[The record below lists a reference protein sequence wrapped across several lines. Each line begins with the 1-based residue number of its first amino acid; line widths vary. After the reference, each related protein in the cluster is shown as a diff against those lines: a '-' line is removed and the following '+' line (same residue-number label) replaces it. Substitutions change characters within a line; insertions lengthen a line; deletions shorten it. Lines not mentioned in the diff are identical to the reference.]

1 MGLICPSFS
10 KVNIGLKVLNQ
21 RDDGYHNIYTI
32 FQELNFGDS
41 IYIEKRDQGCKI
53 ISNVDWIPTDKSNI
67 CFKAYNEVKKEFS
80 GVKGLH
86 LKIEKKIPTGSG
98 LGGGSANAA
107 AVLKG
112 INKIYKLK
120 LTARE
125 LEQIARKIG
134 ADVPFFIKGKTQLGE
149 GVGEKLTQLHNTIIG
164 TYLLVIP
171 KFSISTEWAYSIIK
185 NKLNDQD
192 KKVNFS
198 SFFNGDYSSL
208 QIFENDFERIVI
220 PAYPEIGAIKIKLL
234 KLGARFVSLSGS
246 GSTVYG
252 IFDDEASA
260 KEAELLFNPSH
271 QTFLGT
277 PLSTDK
283 YLNHV

>member
-67 CFKAYNEVKKEFS
+67 CFKAYNEIRKEYS
-80 GVKGLH
+80 KVKGLC
-86 LKIEKKIPTGSG
+86 LKIEKIVPTGSG

-120 LTARE
+120 LTTNK
-125 LEQIARKIG
+125 LEQIASKIG

-149 GVGEKLTQLHNTIIG
+149 GIGEKLTEIHNTIIG
-164 TYLLVIP
+164 TYLIVIP

-252 IFDDEASA
+252 IFDEEATA

-277 PLSTDK
+277 PSQQINT
-283 YLNHV
+283 

>member
-21 RDDGYHNIYTI
+21 REDGYHNIYTI

-41 IYIEKRDQGCKI
+41 IYIEKRDQDCKI

-67 CFKAYNEVKKEFS
+67 CFKAYNEIKKEFS
-80 GVKGLH
+80 KVKGLY

-120 LTARE
+120 LTTNK
-125 LEQIARKIG
+125 LEQIASKIG

-149 GVGEKLTQLHNTIIG
+149 GIGEKLTEIHNTIIG
-164 TYLLVIP
+164 TYLIVIP

-234 KLGARFVSLSGS
+234 ELGARFVSLSGS

-252 IFDDEASA
+252 IFDEEATA

-277 PLSTDK
+277 PSQQINT
-283 YLNHV
+283 

>member
-21 RDDGYHNIYTI
+21 RDDGYHNICTI

-67 CFKAYNEVKKEFS
+67 CFKAYNEIKKEFS
-80 GVKGLH
+80 KVKGLC

-120 LTARE
+120 LTASK
-125 LEQIARKIG
+125 LEHIARKIG

-277 PLSTDK
+277 PHSTDK